1 MHIGSH
7 RGEGIFL
14 PSLPIL
20 RRIAFAVDRIVDMH
34 GGKETQE
41 IAVVP
46 EA

>member
-1 MHIGSH
+1 M
-7 RGEGIFL
+7 

-20 RRIAFAVDRIVDMH
+20 RRIAFAVDGIVDMH